1 MYLIV
6 NETLNMSIGKTAAQA
21 AHAAGYLMIQY
32 MELKDQSRVL
42 LKQMST
48 VANDPSILEIVKEK
62 YSNIGR
68 QISIMGEWL
77 KVGVRKVVLKADA
90 KEWRKIKDAYPDCAL
105 VVDAGLT
112 EIPSGS
118 ETVIGLWPMRKSQV
132 ARVISHLQ
140 VLK

>member
-1 MYLIV
+1 
-6 NETLNMSIGKTAAQA
+6 MSIGKTAAQA

-32 MELKDQSRVL
+32 MEMKDESRQLV
-42 LKQMST
+42 KQMST
-48 VANDPSILEIVKEK
+48 AVDNKDLIELLKAE
-62 YSNIGR
+62 YSMMGR
-68 QISIMGEWL
+68 KISIMGEWL
-77 KVGVRKVVLKADA
+77 KAGVRKVVLKADA
-90 KEWRKIKDAYPDCAL
+90 KEWRKIKDAYPECAL

-132 ARVISHLQ
+132 AKVVAHLQ